1 MTALDIVKQNL
12 PADRISCD
20 AGVMASHLVDWR
32 RAYQGKASA
41 LLQPRTTSEVAKI
54 LEIAK
59 DHHQVVVP
67 QGGNTGLVGGGIPSQ
82 SGSDW
87 LLSLSK
93 MNKIEEVNIQ
103 NRSMTVQAGTILQDI
118 HTKAAIDGL
127 YFPLNLAAKGSCSIG
142 GNMAT
147 NAGGVN
153 VLRYGTTRDLI
164 LGLEVVLM
172 GGEVM
177 DMLTPL
183 RKDNT
188 GYDLKNLFIGSEGT
202 LGIITRANLK
212 LFALPKARATAIA
225 AISDVSD
232 ALPLLSQLQQM
243 SGEAVE
249 AFELMPKVLVEA
261 VLGHFPTITPPLS
274 EIPPYILLM
283 EIASSDAADGEA
295 NAQGEIPLQNV
306 MMRFLEQGFEKN
318 LIKDATLAQNEAQ
331 RQALWDIR
339 ENAPEIANTVEGPIN
354 TDIAVARADVPD
366 FYKQASAAIHA
377 IHPATRICGY
387 GHLGD
392 GNLHFN
398 LYPGA
403 GKDEGWQQNR
413 DAVKEAVY
421 QVLADFNGSISAEH
435 GIGQMKAEQLK
446 SVKAPA
452 LLNKMRAIKQ
462 VFDPENLLNPGKI
475 LQD

>member
-1 MTALDIVKQNL
+1 MTALDILKQNL
-12 PADRISCD
+12 PAERLLLAPDD
-20 AGVMASHLVDWR
+20 MVSHLVDWR
-32 RAYQGKASA
+32 RAYEGKAAA
-41 LLQPRTTSEVAKI
+41 LLQPRTTAEVATI
-54 LEIAK
+54 LKIAK
-59 DHHQVVVP
+59 EHHQVIVP

-87 LLSLSK
+87 LLSLAK

-103 NRSMTVQAGTILQDI
+103 NRSMTVQAGAILQDI
-118 HTKAAIDGL
+118 HTRAAADNL

-225 AISDVSD
+225 AISDVAD
-232 ALPLLSQLQQM
+232 ALPLLSSLQQM

-261 VLGHFPTITPPLS
+261 VLAHFPSITPPLA

-283 EIASSDAADGEA
+283 EIASSDEADGTPD
-295 NAQGEIPLQNV
+295 AQGEIPLQQV
-306 MMRFLEQGFEKN
+306 MTRFLEHGFEQE

-339 ENAPEIANTVEGPIN
+339 ENAPEIANTVTGPIN
-354 TDIAVARADVPD
+354 TDIAVARADVPA
-366 FYKQASAAIHA
+366 FYKKAAAAIHA
-377 IHPATRICGY
+377 IHPSTRICGY

-398 LYPGA
+398 LYPGKGVDNA
-403 GKDEGWQQNR
+403 WSDKRE
-413 DAVKEAVY
+413 AVKEAVY

-435 GIGQMKAEQLK
+435 GIGQMKAGQLK
-446 SVKAPA
+446 QVKAPI
-452 LLNKMRAIKQ
+452 LLDKMRAIKG
-462 VFDPENLLNPGKI
+462 VFDPDNLLNPGKI
-475 LQD
+475 LEN